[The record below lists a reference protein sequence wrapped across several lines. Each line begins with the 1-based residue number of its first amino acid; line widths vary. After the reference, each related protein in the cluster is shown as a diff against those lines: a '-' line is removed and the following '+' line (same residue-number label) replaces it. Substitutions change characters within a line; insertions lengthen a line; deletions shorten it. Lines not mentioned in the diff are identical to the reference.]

1 MTRGEI
7 TNSKS
12 YKKTKEAL
20 KYYNEHY
27 QDKDIDL
34 TDAFEAGFD
43 YADVISERELLQ
55 IVLKT
60 TEKTKKEIISKA
72 CEWLQYELAVVTEN
86 IENIKEF
93 HTIVARRYT
102 DMSSFINDFKKD
114 WNYEVLD
121 C

>member
-60 TEKTKKEIISKA
+60 TEKTKKEIINKA

-93 HTIVARRYT
+93 HTIVARKYT
-102 DMSSFINDFKKD
+102 DMSSFINDFKKIL
-114 WNYEVLD
+114 EL
-121 C
+121 